1 MNRERKKKK
10 QRTLL
15 ELILTGAEVVVGQ
28 LLKRGPVV
36 VDVPARQRGEGNR
49 KTSSL
54 QGCWQRHGMAE
65 RTIEQRAAHPQS
77 RQM

>member
-36 VDVPARQRGEGNR
+36 VDVPAQQMRGNR
-49 KTSSL
+49 
-54 QGCWQRHGMAE
+54 
-65 RTIEQRAAHPQS
+65 
-77 RQM
+77 